1 MNTYLLFVTYHA
13 KKGMGKKFVAELE
26 SSGAAQKVRNEN
38 GCIRYDYFFS
48 AQDTDTVLLFEEW
61 ESVAH
66 QQIHLTQPHIALIKA
81 AKEKYIID
89 TEFRAINN

>member
-13 KKGMGKKFVAELE
+13 KSGKAQEFVRELE
-26 SSGAAQKVRNEN
+26 QSGAAQKVRAED

-48 AQDTDTVLLFEEW
+48 TTDPDTVLLFEEW
-61 ESVAH
+61 ESVEH
-66 QQIHLTQPHIALIKA
+66 QQIHLSQPHISLIKA

-89 TEFRAINN
+89 TEFRDVK

>member
-13 KKGMGKKFVAELE
+13 KAGKAQDFVRELE
-26 SSGAAQKVRNEN
+26 ESGAAQKVRAEE

-48 AQDTDTVLLFEEW
+48 AADPDTVLLFEEW

-81 AKEKYIID
+81 AKEKYILD
-89 TEFRAINN
+89 VEFRDIK

>member
-1 MNTYLLFVTYHA
+1 MNTYLLFVAYHA
-13 KKGMGKKFVAELE
+13 KRGQAEAFVRELE
-26 SSGAAQKVRNEN
+26 ESGAAAAVRAEE

-48 AQDTDTVLLFEEW
+48 AADPDTVLLFEEW

-66 QQIHLTQPHIALIKA
+66 QQIHLTQPHIAQIKA

-89 TEFRAINN
+89 AEFRDIK

>member
-13 KKGMGKKFVAELE
+13 KKGEGAAFVRELE
-26 SSGAAQKVRNEN
+26 ESGAAELVRAED

-48 AQDTDTVLLFEEW
+48 AADPDTVLLFEEW
-61 ESVAH
+61 ESVQH
-66 QQIHLTQPHIALIKA
+66 QQIHLTQPHIAQIKA

-89 TEFRAINN
+89 TEFRDIK